1 MVYIGISYSV
11 DFIWDF
17 PIVIGKPIHFG
28 DSWLDP
34 PVLLP
39 SPYHNPRLG
48 LSHIFYTLLT
58 SLNVRISRG
67 LEEFH
72 SLNLAKS
79 ALVTRI
85 RKDDWSR
92 AGPDDI
98 SNPATGHGTQYAVGQ
113 VMPTTPHMGHA
124 SEGGEFTTTI
134 PGAPNDGVSPATT
147 GDNWKA
153 APFGGAT
160 VNVGLNRSC
169 ISVMHLMPDVSID
182 ANVYEGG
189 AGDDIS
195 NPEPGPMVH
204 TQYAVGQVM
213 PTTPHMGHAS
223 EGGEFTAT

>member
-39 SPYHNPRLG
+39 SPYHNPRLD
-48 LSHIFYTLLT
+48 LFQIFYTLLT

-92 AGPDDI
+92 AVVRVPWCRRR
-98 SNPATGHGTQYAVGQ
+98 AVGR
-113 VMPTTPHMGHA
+113 P
-124 SEGGEFTTTI
+124 
-134 PGAPNDGVSPATT
+134 
-147 GDNWKA
+147 
-153 APFGGAT
+153 
-160 VNVGLNRSC
+160 
-169 ISVMHLMPDVSID
+169 
-182 ANVYEGG
+182 
-189 AGDDIS
+189 
-195 NPEPGPMVH
+195 
-204 TQYAVGQVM
+204 
-213 PTTPHMGHAS
+213 
-223 EGGEFTAT
+223 

>member
-39 SPYHNPRLG
+39 SPYHNPL
-48 LSHIFYTLLT
+48 LDLFQIFYTLLT

-67 LEEFH
+67 LEQFH

-92 AGPDDI
+92 AGKAKKSKVDY
-98 SNPATGHGTQYAVGQ
+98 SSKAK
-113 VMPTTPHMGHA
+113 TPNIRG
-124 SEGGEFTTTI
+124 SIIFLI
-134 PGAPNDGVSPATT
+134 PVQ
-147 GDNWKA
+147 
-153 APFGGAT
+153 
-160 VNVGLNRSC
+160 
-169 ISVMHLMPDVSID
+169 I
-182 ANVYEGG
+182 
-189 AGDDIS
+189 
-195 NPEPGPMVH
+195 
-204 TQYAVGQVM
+204 
-213 PTTPHMGHAS
+213 
-223 EGGEFTAT
+223 

>member
-39 SPYHNPRLG
+39 SPYHNPRLD
-48 LSHIFYTLLT
+48 LFQIFYTLLT

-92 AGPDDI
+92 AGPGDFQGAFTAK
-98 SNPATGHGTQYAVGQ
+98 SCFPNLPNRCAQ
-113 VMPTTPHMGHA
+113 
-124 SEGGEFTTTI
+124 EF
-134 PGAPNDGVSPATT
+134 A
-147 GDNWKA
+147 
-153 APFGGAT
+153 
-160 VNVGLNRSC
+160 GLALQGRVVRVTCCLPSHC
-169 ISVMHLMPDVSID
+169 PCPRRQDPR
-182 ANVYEGG
+182 G
-189 AGDDIS
+189 AGS
-195 NPEPGPMVH
+195 SRS
-204 TQYAVGQVM
+204 A
-213 PTTPHMGHAS
+213 PTR
-223 EGGEFTAT
+223 

>member
-1 MVYIGISYSV
+1 VVYIGISYSV

-39 SPYHNPRLG
+39 SPYHNPRLD
-48 LSHIFYTLLT
+48 LFQIFYTLLT

-92 AGPDDI
+92 A
-98 SNPATGHGTQYAVGQ
+98 ARV
-113 VMPTTPHMGHA
+113 
-124 SEGGEFTTTI
+124 
-134 PGAPNDGVSPATT
+134 
-147 GDNWKA
+147 K
-153 APFGGAT
+153 
-160 VNVGLNRSC
+160 GLLSYRLTDLLNYRVTELPSYRVTELLDYRVTELL
-169 ISVMHLMPDVSID
+169 S
-182 ANVYEGG
+182 Y
-189 AGDDIS
+189 
-195 NPEPGPMVH
+195 
-204 TQYAVGQVM
+204 
-213 PTTPHMGHAS
+213 
-223 EGGEFTAT
+223 

>member
-39 SPYHNPRLG
+39 SPYHNPRLD
-48 LSHIFYTLLT
+48 LFQIFYTLLT

-92 AGPDDI
+92 AVLCRMSLVPDCL
-98 SNPATGHGTQYAVGQ
+98 SLQTCLLSVVSSVGQ
-113 VMPTTPHMGHA
+113 N
-124 SEGGEFTTTI
+124 I
-134 PGAPNDGVSPATT
+134 
-147 GDNWKA
+147 
-153 APFGGAT
+153 
-160 VNVGLNRSC
+160 
-169 ISVMHLMPDVSID
+169 SID
-182 ANVYEGG
+182 SRSLGVDPA
-189 AGDDIS
+189 
-195 NPEPGPMVH
+195 
-204 TQYAVGQVM
+204 
-213 PTTPHMGHAS
+213 
-223 EGGEFTAT
+223 